1 MIKLTIV
8 QLLLTSSR
16 IDCHRVNSD
25 QINLFSVKDLYKN
38 VYKLAG
44 VDMDTKKESRQ
55 SLVQNKKGRKRADK
69 PVIALYLQESASE
82 GWMDEFM
89 EKDEK
94 EALG

>member
-55 SLVQNKKGRKRADK
+55 SLV
-69 PVIALYLQESASE
+69 
-82 GWMDEFM
+82 
-89 EKDEK
+89 
-94 EALG
+94 

>member
-8 QLLLTSSR
+8 QLLLTSSQ

-44 VDMDTKKESRQ
+44 VDMDPKKESR
-55 SLVQNKKGRKRADK
+55 
-69 PVIALYLQESASE
+69 
-82 GWMDEFM
+82 
-89 EKDEK
+89 
-94 EALG
+94 